1 MLMSRNVLTGGR
13 AVQCLLLQVLLSL
26 CASLILLRQFIS
38 IEYSNIS
45 TAVLFELYA
54 VVAFYCGVLLA
65 AMLKVLNGIWFFL
78 LI

>member
-54 VVAFYCGVLLA
+54 VVAYWWCQLRFIVVFC
-65 AMLKVLNGIWFFL
+65 
-78 LI
+78 